1 VPHPSEP
8 NQDRVAEEK
17 AALRTRLRAMRD
29 AIPPTEQADKAGRIE
44 ERLMSLD
51 AVRLAR
57 TLLVFYAFGSEV
69 ATRNLMARLL
79 EEGRRVLLPY
89 MDAEG
94 IAAAEVRPGDA
105 LVETTYG
112 PKEPSR
118 RVAVDPTEI
127 DLVVVPGLAF
137 DREGYRV
144 GYGGG
149 AYDRYLTRLRSNAT
163 KVGIAFHAQVVE
175 SVPRGPGDQPVD
187 LVVTEREVIS
197 R

>member
-1 VPHPSEP
+1 
-8 NQDRVAEEK
+8 VAEEK
-17 AALRTRLRAMRD
+17 AALRARLRAARAEIPSSERAD
-29 AIPPTEQADKAGRIE
+29 AAGRVA
-44 ERLMSLD
+44 ERLLSLD
-51 AVRLAR
+51 AVRGAR

-69 ATRNLMARLL
+69 GTRDLMARLL

-94 IAAAEVRPGDA
+94 IAAAEVRSGDA

-127 DLVVVPGLAF
+127 DVVVVPGLAF

-163 KVGIAFHAQVVE
+163 KVGIVFHVQVVE
-175 SVPRGPGDQPVD
+175 RVPRGPGDQPVD